1 MKLGHRALKGMF
13 VGYAKKSKAYRI
25 LYSNSNVI
33 MESRDVEFIE
43 NKFQRDSHT
52 LDEPNTSQV
61 DKEPT
66 NIERANISSSNK
78 RNQIDSSIEVRR
90 STRARKE
97 KNLSSEFI
105 SS

>member
-1 MKLGHRALKGMF
+1 
-13 VGYAKKSKAYRI
+13 
-25 LYSNSNVI
+25 

-43 NKFQRDSHT
+43 NKFQNDSHT
-52 LDEPNTSQV
+52 LDEPKTSQV

-66 NIERANISSSNK
+66 NIERTNISSSNE

-97 KNLSSEFI
+97 KNLHPDFI
-105 SS
+105 SSQSIVFLV